1 MERAY
6 KLKSIQ
12 THVPLKMVSKYD
24 YQIIR
29 NVLRL
34 FFCHDINGYHSDS
47 TASPH
52 FCLCFL
58 DDPLFHRYKIAVSML
73 QFIFLGASLSE
84 GMRLIK
90 VVLIDKLSTCSDLA
104 VDKV

>member
-1 MERAY
+1 MNLPSVLHIERAY

-29 NVLRL
+29 NALRL
-34 FFCHDINGYHSDS
+34 FFVMTKMVTIV
-47 TASPH
+47 TLQPH

-58 DDPLFHRYKIAVSML
+58 DDPFFIDTKL
-73 QFIFLGASLSE
+73 Q
-84 GMRLIK
+84 
-90 VVLIDKLSTCSDLA
+90 
-104 VDKV
+104 